1 MKKKFSLV
9 VLLLLSL
16 SLLVQTISLADSMD
30 YSDVIVY
37 LIDSWSPDM
46 TRDDLVEKYGS
57 PYSETD
63 TYVSFWDQEEATL
76 QTYEFSDGCL
86 TSVQVAYGSYPK
98 EHHGWVYS
106 MYASTQQK
114 VNEALGDEMGNL
126 FFYNET
132 GKTSEDLSCAAITWS
147 GDTVGVLLV
156 FNQTDT
162 QVCIRTVITS
172 TH

>member
-16 SLLVQTISLADSMD
+16 SMLIQTLSLADSMD
-30 YSDVIVY
+30 YSDIILN
-37 LIDSWSPDM
+37 LIDSWNPDV
-46 TRDDLVEKYGS
+46 TRDDLVEKYGA

-63 TYVSFWDQEEATL
+63 IFVSFWDQEKATT
-76 QTYEFSDGCL
+76 QFYEFSDGCL
-86 TSVQVAYGSYPK
+86 TSVHVTYGNYPR
-98 EHHGWVYS
+98 EYQDWVYS
-106 MYASTQQK
+106 MYVSTQQK
-114 VNEALGDEMGNL
+114 VNEKLGDEKGKL

-132 GKTSEDLSCAAITWS
+132 GKSSTDLSCAAITWR
-147 GDTVGVLLV
+147 GNTVDILLV

-162 QVCIRTVITS
+162 IVSVSAIITP